1 MLLWRV
7 KMLSSDEMILQI
19 RKGNEEAMELL
30 FNYCDIYGNKL
41 LRKIKQNYSFLGIEY
56 EDIKSY
62 LRIKTLEAVDIYDMS
77 KSSFLAFWLIVVG
90 RKMTNML
97 NEKYRNDFNLQKINV
112 DCEMLENYNFNA
124 NENSVKNYELRDSYN
139 KSIDLVE
146 QKYGSLDREILELWA
161 KGYKYIE
168 IAEKFNLTQQKV
180 TITIFKAIKY
190 LKNYKDEL

>member
-1 MLLWRV
+1 
-7 KMLSSDEMILQI
+7 MLSSDEMILQI

-77 KSSFLAFWLIVVG
+77 KSNFLAFWLIVVG

-139 KSIDLVE
+139 KSIYLVE

-161 KGYKYIE
+161 KGYKYNE

>member
-1 MLLWRV
+1 
-7 KMLSSDEMILQI
+7 
-19 RKGNEEAMELL
+19 
-30 FNYCDIYGNKL
+30 
-41 LRKIKQNYSFLGIEY
+41 
-56 EDIKSY
+56 
-62 LRIKTLEAVDIYDMS
+62 
-77 KSSFLAFWLIVVG
+77 
-90 RKMTNML
+90 MTNML

-112 DCEMLENYNFNA
+112 DYEMLENYNFNT

-190 LKNYKDEL
+190 LKNYKNEL

>member
-77 KSSFLAFWLIVVG
+77 KSNFLAFWLIVVG

-112 DCEMLENYNFNA
+112 DYDMLENYNFNTS
-124 NENSVKNYELRDSYN
+124 ENSVKNYELRDSYN

-146 QKYGSLDREILELWA
+146 QKYGSLDREILELWT
-161 KGYKYIE
+161 KGYKYNE

>member
-1 MLLWRV
+1 
-7 KMLSSDEMILQI
+7 MLSSDEMILQI

-77 KSSFLAFWLIVVG
+77 KSNFLAFWLIVVG

-112 DCEMLENYNFNA
+112 DYDMLENYNYNA

-161 KGYKYIE
+161 KGYKYNE